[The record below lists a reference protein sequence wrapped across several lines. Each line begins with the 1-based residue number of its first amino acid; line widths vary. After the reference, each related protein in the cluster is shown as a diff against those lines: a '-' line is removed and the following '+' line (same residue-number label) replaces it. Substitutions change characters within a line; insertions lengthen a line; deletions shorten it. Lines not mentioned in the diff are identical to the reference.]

1 MERTTT
7 WESLKGFAPKEMG
20 KAEILCKDAG
30 IDYDVTSMDIM
41 RADGVLIPDKVALVR
56 SSDNKTLAVNS
67 SKYNIIKHPDA
78 FSIIDDIDGFNVKKI
93 GDTANGTGY
102 IIGTFG
108 DDVSILGDKFT
119 PYIIARNSF
128 DGSSGIQAAICP
140 LRIVCQ
146 NQLNV
151 AFKEAKNT
159 INIKHTYSATAR
171 LEEAREV
178 MKTAST
184 YINTLNEK
192 ANEFAG
198 VKVTESE
205 FNTLVNALFPMTDDM
220 SDRIKTNITEKVNL
234 FRNAYFAE
242 DNRAFKGTLWGCV
255 NAYSDYI
262 THSPIKRK
270 TSTAVENKFMA
281 VTFNPVAMAELLRM
295 AKSIVAAA

>member
-7 WESLKGFAPKEMG
+7 WNDVKGFTPTEMG
-20 KAEILCKDAG
+20 TAETLCKNAG
-30 IDYDVTSMDIM
+30 IDYDVTAMDIL
-41 RADGVLIPDKVALVR
+41 RADGVLIPDKKALVR

-67 SKYNIIKHPDA
+67 SKYNIITHPDA

-93 GDTANGTGY
+93 GDTGNGTGY

-108 DDVSILGDKFT
+108 DDVEILGDKFT
-119 PYIIARNSF
+119 PYIVARNSF
-128 DGSSGIQAAICP
+128 DGTSGIQAAICP

-146 NQLNV
+146 NQLNM

-178 MKTAST
+178 MKTAT
-184 YINTLNEK
+184 KYINTLNDK
-192 ANEFAG
+192 AREFAG
-198 VKVTESE
+198 IKVTESE
-205 FNTLVNALFPMTDDM
+205 FNTLVNALFPIKDDMTD
-220 SDRIKTNITEKVNL
+220 RVKTNLAEKVNL
-234 FRNAYFAE
+234 FRNAYLAE

-270 TSTAVENKFMA
+270 TETATENKFMA
-281 VTFNPVAMAELLRM
+281 VTFNPMAMAELLRM
-295 AKSIVAAA
+295 ARSIVAAA